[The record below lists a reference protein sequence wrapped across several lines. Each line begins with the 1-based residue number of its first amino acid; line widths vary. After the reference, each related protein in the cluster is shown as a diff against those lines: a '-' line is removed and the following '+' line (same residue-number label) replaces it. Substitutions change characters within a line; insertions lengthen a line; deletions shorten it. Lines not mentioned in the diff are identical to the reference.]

1 MKLRIALWATVG
13 ALVVAS
19 WALYMVLTK
28 PTPHAMWILLDL
40 TCPIALLGHFHHY
53 RLSYYFVLVVNAATY
68 ALVGAIVELTLRHS
82 RHARLI
88 PG

>member
-40 TCPIALLGHFHHY
+40 TCPIALFRHY

-68 ALVGAIVELTLRHS
+68 ALIGAIVEVALRYA
-82 RHARLI
+82 RQARLI
-88 PG
+88 PN